1 MNQRGQ
7 FLKNET
13 RRYAVFGVLFGLLFP
28 IGATFISIAGA
39 GLPFGAS
46 SIAVVQSTD
55 PLLWIID
62 TAPIF
67 LGFFASLAG
76 RRQDNLQK
84 INSELLV
91 KENELRY
98 IQATLE
104 QSVELRT
111 QELSIANQGAE
122 KRVRQLQIIAEIA
135 RAIISVRKID
145 TLMPLLTQ
153 SIGDRF
159 GFYHVGV
166 FLLDESKQYAILR
179 SANSAGGLMM
189 LQRGHRLRIGEQTVI
204 GFVAQSARALIDN
217 VEGQG
222 FSFQHD
228 AELPMTKSQIALPLK
243 SENQIM
249 GVLDIQSSEAQAFTE
264 DDIPTLSI
272 LADQV
277 AIAIQNALLD
287 EQLHRSLRETESTSR
302 QASSQAWK
310 GYAETIQ
317 TRGYRYDGIR
327 PEPLKQIQK
336 SDAGEHAL
344 SIPVQLRGQTIGR
357 LKLRASEASRVWT
370 DDELAVIEATAE
382 RVALALEG
390 ARLLE
395 DAQKR
400 AARETFLS
408 DVAAKLGT
416 SFQLDSILRDTVEE
430 LGKTFKNSTISFQL
444 VNPSAPKA
452 EPQKSNGASAG
463 SENLEQP

>member
-28 IGATFISIAGA
+28 IGATLIRIAGA

-76 RRQDNLQK
+76 RRQDNLQL

-91 KENELRY
+91 RENELRT

-104 QSVELRT
+104 QSVDLRT
-111 QELSIANQGAE
+111 QELSVANRRAE
-122 KRVRQLQIIAEIA
+122 KRVSQLQIIAEIA

-166 FLLDESKQYAILR
+166 FLLDESTQYAILR
-179 SANSAGGLMM
+179 SANSEGGLLM

-204 GFVAQSARALIDN
+204 GFVAQSARALIHA

-222 FSFQHD
+222 FSFQSD
-228 AELPMTKSQIALPLK
+228 ADLPMTKSQIGLPLK

-249 GVLDIQSSEAQAFTE
+249 GVLDIQSSEPQSFTA

-310 GYAETIQ
+310 GYAETSQ
-317 TRGYRYDGIR
+317 TRGYSYDGIR
-327 PEPLKQIQK
+327 PGPLKHIQK
-336 SDAGEHAL
+336 SDAGEHTL

-357 LKLRASEASRVWT
+357 LKLRASDAARVWT

-463 SENLEQP
+463 NENLEQP